1 MNVFIKKSLS
11 NFSVMGGVNTCKKLK
26 YYNST
31 TECYHHINPFEY
43 EKSHGNNDAY
53 VTGADALEFQM

>member
-1 MNVFIKKSLS
+1 MG
-11 NFSVMGGVNTCKKLK
+11 SVNACKKLK
-26 YYNST
+26 YYMNT
-31 TECYHHINPFEY
+31 TECHHHINPFEY